1 MREAQHGAIRG
12 GGRPSDG
19 CGPVEAAAQRHLLEA
34 EQAAGGTLEGA
45 RDVRRV
51 GVVGAGTMGAGIALT
66 CAQAGFEVELVDAG
80 VEALRAGI
88 ARIESTLEAAVKKG
102 RLTAQAA
109 SNARAR
115 VRSGLKFEA
124 LREADLIIEAVFE
137 DAGIKQDV
145 FARLGSIAR
154 PGALLATNT
163 STLDVE
169 AIARASG
176 RPGDVVGMHF
186 FSPAHVMRLI
196 EIVRTPTSSVE
207 ALATALATARRLGK
221 LGVVVGNG
229 FGFVGN
235 RMLYAYGRER
245 ELMLL
250 EGAEPERI
258 DRVLEAFGMAMGP
271 NAVSDLAGIDVGVA
285 ARRQWRERPDDPR
298 WYRVSELLVECGRL
312 GRKSGHGFYR
322 YSGPERRRER
332 DPEVEELISA
342 EARRLGVVRREIV
355 EEEIAERCMLALINE
370 GAHVLD
376 EGIAESGSDIDV
388 IWCNGYG
395 FPRARGG
402 PMFYAD
408 TLGLSWVLERIG
420 HYARALDERYWTA
433 APLLARL
440 ASEGGRLAEWR
451 GGAGRGSR

>member
-1 MREAQHGAIRG
+1 MREVEHG
-12 GGRPSDG
+12 P
-19 CGPVEAAAQRHLLEA
+19 AALRHVLEA

-45 RDVRRV
+45 REVRRV

-66 CAQAGFEVELVDAG
+66 CAQSELDVELVDASAD
-80 VEALRAGI
+80 ALRAGI
-88 ARIESTLEAAVKKG
+88 DRIASTLESAVKKG
-102 RLTAQAA
+102 RLTAETAA
-109 SNARAR
+109 ATHAR
-115 VRSGLKFEA
+115 VGSSLKLEA
-124 LREADLIIEAVFE
+124 LSEADLIIEAVFE
-137 DAGIKQDV
+137 DAGIKQDL
-145 FARLGSIAR
+145 FGRLGAIAR

-186 FSPAHVMRLI
+186 FSPAHVMRLV
-196 EIVRTPTSSVE
+196 EIVRTPMSSAE
-207 ALATALATARRLGK
+207 ALATALATTRHLGK
-221 LGVVVGNG
+221 VGVIVSNG

-258 DRVLEAFGMAMGP
+258 DRALEAFGMAMGP

-298 WYRVSELLVECGRL
+298 WYRVSELLVERGRL
-312 GRKSGHGFYR
+312 GRKSGRGFYG
-322 YSGPERRRER
+322 YTGPERRREN
-332 DPEVEELISA
+332 DPEVRELISA
-342 EARRLGVVRREIV
+342 EARRLGVARREIAD
-355 EEEIAERCMLALINE
+355 EEITERCMLALINE
-370 GAHVLD
+370 GAHVLE

-408 TLGLSWVLERIG
+408 TLGLTWVLERIG
-420 HYARALDERYWTA
+420 HYAREQGQRYWTA

-440 ASEGGRLAEWR
+440 ARADARLAEWR
-451 GGAGRGSR
+451 GEAGRGSP